1 MTGNDEIYEGNGY
14 QILVEGTA
22 DLIVKS
28 DDQNVKYNYSAI
40 IRDLYN
46 KVYNLTAQVKELAA
60 KLENIPAKSIPT
72 EDISTQTGADL

>member
-28 DDQNVKYNYSAI
+28 DDQNVKYNYSSI